1 MKRPDSGSIDPSLPF
16 AASQVI
22 VMRKYLILFSFVLL
36 LNGCGAIDYY
46 FLTPPEDTAQEL
58 FENARGFMQDKD
70 YPDAIDSLTKLNDRY
85 PFSPYA
91 TEARL
96 MLGDAYALDRQY
108 LEAVDAYEEFLNM
121 HPRHES
127 IDYVLFQIGVNK
139 FNSHRSIDLPQTQLA
154 EAVESFRR
162 LVSGYPQ
169 SVYREKSLEYIVKC
183 RTLMAEHEMFVADFY
198 FKSKSYRAAWTRYTY
213 IVDNFPELDEIVKL
227 AESKAKVAYFY
238 AQEADNDSKRH
249 PSKLKQYFDWL

>member
-1 MKRPDSGSIDPSLPF
+1 MRDELDSILSLTV
-16 AASQVI
+16 SQVI
-22 VMRKYLILFSFVLL
+22 VMRKYLILFLVLF

-58 FENARGFMQDKD
+58 FENARGFMQDKE
-70 YPDAIDSLTKLNDRY
+70 YGEAVDSLTKLNDRY

-96 MLGDAYALDRQY
+96 MLGDAYALDSQY

-139 FNSHRSIDLPQTQLA
+139 YNSHRSIDLPHTQLG

-162 LVSGYPQ
+162 LVSEYPTSQ
-169 SVYREKSLEYIVKC
+169 YRDPALEYIVKC
-183 RTLMAEHEMFVADFY
+183 RKLMAEHEMFVADFY
-198 FKSKSYRAAWTRYTY
+198 FKSGSYKAAWTRYRY
-213 IVDNFPELDEIVKL
+213 IVDNFPELEDMVQM

-238 AQEADNDSKRH
+238 AQEDDNDTKRH
-249 PSKLKQYFDWL
+249 PGTFKKYFDWL

>member
-1 MKRPDSGSIDPSLPF
+1 M
-16 AASQVI
+16 
-22 VMRKYLILFSFVLL
+22 
-36 LNGCGAIDYY
+36 NGCGAIDYY

-58 FENARGFMQDKD
+58 FENARGFMQDKEYD
-70 YPDAIDSLTKLNDRY
+70 SAIDSLTKLNDRY

-108 LEAVDAYEEFLNM
+108 LEAVDAYDEFLNM

-169 SVYREKSLEYIVKC
+169 SAYREQALEYILKC
-183 RTLMAEHEMFVADFY
+183 RTLMAEHEMFVADFISSPSRTEPHGPATRTSSII
-198 FKSKSYRAAWTRYTY
+198 FRSSRKSSRLRNPKPRWLTFMLRKPTTTANGTRANSSSISTGSEP
-213 IVDNFPELDEIVKL
+213 V
-227 AESKAKVAYFY
+227 
-238 AQEADNDSKRH
+238 
-249 PSKLKQYFDWL
+249 